1 MSLVTRNVSMDI
13 AVVDDGGR
21 LLAFARMDGAKLS
34 SEDIALPTRATGAG
48 STCSPCNTSPGCTCS
63 PRNTGAGSTWSPRN
77 N

>member
-1 MSLVTRNVSMDI
+1 VSLVTRNVSMDI

-48 STCSPCNTSPGCTCS
+48 CTCS
-63 PRNTGAGSTWSPRN
+63 PRNKESGLYLQPAQ
-77 N
+77 